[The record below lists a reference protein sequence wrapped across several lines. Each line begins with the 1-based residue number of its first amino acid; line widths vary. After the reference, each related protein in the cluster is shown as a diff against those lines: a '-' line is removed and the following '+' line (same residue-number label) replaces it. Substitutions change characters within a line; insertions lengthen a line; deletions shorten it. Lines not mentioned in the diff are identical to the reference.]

1 MELRVR
7 AMRIGLRLR
16 KFVSAGAADTTTGA
30 VVIATGSG
38 AGIGPLSAF
47 YKKSN
52 ELIEK
57 KNPELQNAS
66 AKKLEK
72 ITKYS
77 DTSSPLNL
85 IFLNFLDNNLISY
98 NVKCE
103 HGV

>member
-57 KNPELQNAS
+57 KSGTPKRFRQ
-66 AKKLEK
+66 K
-72 ITKYS
+72 IGKNYQIFRHFFTTKP
-77 DTSSPLNL
+77 D
-85 IFLNFLDNNLISY
+85 FF
-98 NVKCE
+98 E
-103 HGV
+103 FFRQ

>member
-16 KFVSAGAADTTTGA
+16 KLVSAGAVDTTTGA

-52 ELIEK
+52 EFIEK
-57 KNPELQNAS
+57 MADILFLRKNSGTPKRFRQ
-66 AKKLEK
+66 K
-72 ITKYS
+72 I
-77 DTSSPLNL
+77 
-85 IFLNFLDNNLISY
+85 
-98 NVKCE
+98 
-103 HGV
+103 

>member
-72 ITKYS
+72 IISYS
-77 DTSSPLNL
+77 D
-85 IFLNFLDNNLISY
+85 
-98 NVKCE
+98 E
-103 HGV
+103 